1 MKARFLNLAFLNK
14 INTLI
19 EKYEYYKLYLKFEK
33 RYLVKSICI
42 KSVSEEKINYLLEL
56 FEKLPINIYI
66 SKYRFKTF
74 DNLIIHYP
82 SKEQVEEFY
91 EIVSLIIKKTIEYFY
106 EDEFIRKNVE
116 KNYFY
121 LSNIERKYIFEITK
135 KVLEL
140 PDEKI
145 GYKNDILKNAIRE
158 FLKEN
163 KKILL
168 EGFVNFRIKEYKELL
183 DKIVEVS
190 VFSYLDLTTF

>member
-1 MKARFLNLAFLNK
+1 MR
-14 INTLI
+14 T
-19 EKYEYYKLYLKFEK
+19 
-33 RYLVKSICI
+33 ICI
-42 KSVSEEKINYLLEL
+42 KSVSEEKIKFLLEI

-82 SKEQVEEFY
+82 SNENVDEFY
-91 EIVSLIIKKTIEYFY
+91 EIISVVIKKVIEHYY
-106 EDEFIRKNVE
+106 EEELIYKNVE

-121 LSNIERKYIFEITK
+121 LSSIERKYIFEISK

-145 GYKNDILKNAIRE
+145 GYKSDILKRCIKNYI
-158 FLKEN
+158 LEN
-163 KKILL
+163 KKILI

-183 DKIVEVS
+183 DRIVEVS
-190 VFSYLDLTTF
+190 VFSYLDLITF